1 MTSAAGAYLILLNG
15 STNYRFAIVTIIFQ
29 FGKIL
34 QIMAIW
40 PQGPC
45 NQPVAKLTKG
55 APVLVNYDYVDILTT
70 NF

>member
-15 STNYRFAIVTIIFQ
+15 STNYRFA

-55 APVLVNYDYVDILTT
+55 APVLVNYDYVVILTT
-70 NF
+70 IF